1 MEKTNGNT
9 TGNKEVETKDIK
21 AQKDV
26 KESKDVKEPKAEKPK
41 REKKARKPRGSK
53 RGANNDSESSSIE
66 GLLAVDIS
74 KPQNL
79 IDAGYSIAK
88 LQLLYIKTAIDYLKE
103 VK

>member
-1 MEKTNGNT
+1 MEKTNSNT
-9 TGNKEVETKDIK
+9 TGNKEVETKDVK
-21 AQKDV
+21 AT
-26 KESKDVKEPKAEKPK
+26 KEVKDVKEPKAEKPK
-41 REKKARKPRGSK
+41 KEKKARKERRSK
-53 RGANNDSESSSIE
+53 RSANNDSENSSIE